1 MKLNLKAGNVLLKLL
16 DGEVISYSSAKSK
29 VIDKLLSENILY
41 IKGKHRRTVE
51 LIDKIGLELFLAN
64 QLQIDDLYGYVAAL
78 ENKVSSRADFMESTR
93 DSKFSKERVF
103 KGFLINSYDVVH
115 AKLNDKDFIINPDKG
130 SFIFIYDFESF
141 EIPNDIVIVGI
152 ENAENFRYIE
162 KQKYLFKNIKPL
174 FISRYPQ
181 NQSKD
186 FILWMSSISNK
197 YLHFGDFD
205 IAGIGIYLNEYKKH
219 LNKKA
224 TFFIPESIEEDIRS
238 KGNIER
244 YNKQQINF
252 DVDSIKEDRLRRLL
266 DVIHF
271 EKKGLDQ
278 EYYIR

>member
-1 MKLNLKAGNVLLKLL
+1 MKLNLKSGKVLQKLL

-29 VIDKLLSENILY
+29 VIDKLISENILY

-51 LIDKIGLELFLAN
+51 LVDEVGLELFLAN

-78 ENKVSSRADFMESTR
+78 ESKDSSRADFMQSAR

-103 KGFLINSYDVVH
+103 KGFLINSYDVIY
-115 AKLNDKDFIINPDKG
+115 AKLNNKDFLIKPNKG
-130 SFIFIYDFESF
+130 SFMFVYDFESF

-174 FISRYPQ
+174 FVSRYPQ

-186 FILWMSSISNK
+186 FILWMNSIPNK

-205 IAGIGIYLNEYKKH
+205 IAGIGIYLNEYKKY
-219 LNKKA
+219 LNNKA
-224 TFFIPESIEEDIRS
+224 TFFIPESVEEDIRN